1 MQEDEQFEEARLSY
15 QLTWPQQ
22 DAFNALLV
30 AVDDITDRMEA
41 VDDRMDRIEAVGR
54 VES

>member
-30 AVDDITDRMEA
+30 AADDITDRMEA
-41 VDDRMDRIEAVGR
+41 ADNRIDRTEAVGR
-54 VES
+54 AES